1 MPAPTRPSLHAGD
14 NPVLV
19 AVGLMFFVNGAVYA
33 NWIAR
38 LPEIQDRAGLSLG
51 TLGLVLSA
59 AGITGTLASVLAGR
73 LIDTYGSRQVALGAA
88 LLVVATLPVV
98 GAATSAWVLTA
109 TLLVLAL
116 ADTLADMG
124 MNVQAAQV
132 DAARRRP
139 VINRIH
145 GVWSVGTLVGGG
157 IAGAVA
163 DAGIGLLAH
172 LGVVAIVLTGV
183 LLVASRHLL
192 PADPQVEE
200 ERLSDGRRRPLPTSL
215 VLVLLSVGWFALAI
229 EIVPAEWST
238 LRMSRDL
245 GASSGLAALGFV
257 AFVAGMV
264 VGRLSGDTVMHRFGV
279 RSVMLGGLAV
289 SVTGSMV
296 AATVEIT
303 GVVLLGFALAGL
315 GTAVVYPTIYARA
328 TRIPGVKPGRS
339 LGLMSAGLRIGVLLT
354 PLVTG
359 GIADRTS
366 VGTAIAVVVL
376 VCGGALL
383 PGMIRLLRLT

>member
-1 MPAPTRPSLHAGD
+1 MPAPARQSLSAGD
-14 NPVLV
+14 SPVLV

-59 AGITGTLASVLAGR
+59 AGVTGTIASFGVGH
-73 LIDTYGSRQVALGAA
+73 LIDTYGSRRVALGAA
-88 LLVVATLPVV
+88 LMVVATLPVV

-109 TLLVLAL
+109 TLLVLAF

-124 MNVQAAQV
+124 MNVQAAEV

-163 DAGIGLLAH
+163 DAGIGLLPH
-172 LGVVAIVLTGV
+172 LGAVAIVLTGV
-183 LLVASRHLL
+183 LLFAARHLL
-192 PADPQVEE
+192 PADPPVDE
-200 ERLSDGRRRPLPTSL
+200 ERLSDGRRRPLPWSL
-215 VLVLLSVGWFALAI
+215 VLVLMSVGWFALAI

-245 GASSGLAALGFV
+245 GAGSGLAALGFV
-257 AFVAGMV
+257 AFVTGMV
-264 VGRLSGDTVMHRFGV
+264 VGRLAGDNIMHWFGV

-289 SVTGSMV
+289 SVAGSMV
-296 AATVEIT
+296 ASAVEIT
-303 GVVLLGFALAGL
+303 GVVLLGFASAGL

-359 GIADRTS
+359 GIADRAN

-376 VCGGALL
+376 ISGAALL